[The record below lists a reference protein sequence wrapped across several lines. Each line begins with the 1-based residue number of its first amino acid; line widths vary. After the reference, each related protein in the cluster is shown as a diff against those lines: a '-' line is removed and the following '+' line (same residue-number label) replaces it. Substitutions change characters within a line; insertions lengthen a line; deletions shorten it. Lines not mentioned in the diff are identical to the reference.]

1 MPRSSKP
8 TSSSPK
14 TASADPRKT
23 SSSRARKTATKAAT
37 STPDADSTTESTKAS
52 GKTAKAPKPSSKT
65 ASKTSSKTS
74 AKPAKSGKASAF
86 TDAKL
91 ADTATPEIATPASAA
106 RWLNE
111 RVDIERMRVV
121 RYSDDAFKL
130 DRMRALLEHLGNP
143 HEQIR
148 TIHVGGTNGKGGTV
162 AMLASMLEGCGYTV
176 GSFTSPHLIDLRER
190 ISIGGVPIDRTAFVE
205 STRAVAE
212 ASAKLDSPPTFFEAL
227 TAVAFK
233 HFAEQAVDMAI
244 IEVGLGGRLDSTNV
258 ITPEVSIITSIDLD
272 HTRLLG
278 SSREEIAREKAGIFK
293 PGVPALV
300 FDPDS
305 AIEQVFRDVA
315 ESVGAPLRIVNKD
328 IEFSSRFCSSA
339 DLGPHTRVCL
349 YTQTSR
355 LEHLPVPLPGE
366 HQAGN
371 CGLAL
376 AAIDILRGDGLDC
389 PEDKVTA
396 GLASTRI
403 PGRMQLVH
411 ERPKVLVDGAH
422 NPAAITALMK
432 CVGAHVPY
440 DSMVCIF
447 GCCSDKDVEEML
459 DRVSLGADKVIFTK
473 STSNPRAMEPQ
484 ELQRRFAER
493 SGKMSQIGETLKEA
507 LELAGRAVSRED
519 LICITGS
526 FYLVGDAIR
535 HFAEKNAS
543 GRPKGD
549 PAAVAA
555 SASVR

>member
-1 MPRSSKP
+1 MPRSSK
-8 TSSSPK
+8 TTDSSSK
-14 TASADPRKT
+14 TTSPRTRKT
-23 SSSRARKTATKAAT
+23 PAGSSGSSGSSRKAGPATPK
-37 STPDADSTTESTKAS
+37 TPDAKTPEAKTSTDASAGTS
-52 GKTAKAPKPSSKT
+52 GKNRKSAPRSRSAKAPK
-65 ASKTSSKTS
+65 AN
-74 AKPAKSGKASAF
+74 AF
-86 TDAKL
+86 VEAKL
-91 ADTATPEIATPASAA
+91 ADGGVPEIGTPAAAA

-176 GSFTSPHLIDLRER
+176 GSYTSPHLIDMRER
-190 ISIGGVPIDRTAFVE
+190 ISIGGSPIDRGAFVE
-205 STRAVAE
+205 IVRAVAE
-212 ASAKLDSPPTFFEAL
+212 ASAKLESPPTFFEAL

-233 HFAEQAVDMAI
+233 HFAEQAVDIAI

-258 ITPEVSIITSIDLD
+258 VTPEVSIITSIDLD

-300 FDPDS
+300 FDPDAS
-305 AIEQVFRDVA
+305 IEQVFREVA

-376 AAIDILRGDGLDC
+376 AAIDILRGEGLDC

-396 GLASTRI
+396 GLAETRI

-422 NPAAITALMK
+422 NPAAITSLMK

-447 GCCSDKDVEEML
+447 GCCSDKDVGEML

-473 STSNPRAMEPQ
+473 STSNPRAMEPE
-484 ELQRRFAER
+484 ELQRRFSER
-493 SGKMSQIGETLKEA
+493 SGKMSQIGQTLREA

-519 LICITGS
+519 LICVTGS